1 MTPEQDGGAAEGE
14 STATERERR
23 ERRAI
28 LDQMTA
34 EAEELGL
41 YDDPPPDDRAAL
53 RDARRG
59 RSRGAPDST

>member
-1 MTPEQDGGAAEGE
+1 MAPGQDRGAAGSE
-14 STATERERR
+14 SEAKERERR

-41 YDDPPPDDRAAL
+41 YDDPPPDYRAAL
-53 RDARRG
+53 DDARRG
-59 RSRGAPDST
+59 RSRGAPESR